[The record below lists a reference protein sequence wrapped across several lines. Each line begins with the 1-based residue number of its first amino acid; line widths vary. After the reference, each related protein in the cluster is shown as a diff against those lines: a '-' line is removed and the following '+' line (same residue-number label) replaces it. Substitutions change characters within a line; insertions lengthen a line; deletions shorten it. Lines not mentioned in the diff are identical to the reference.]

1 MRNIFSV
8 DVEDYFHPS
17 EVQRSI
23 SSGQWDSLDRR
34 VVPNTQTVLHLLAR
48 HNTRATFFIL
58 GWVAEK
64 EPALVKEIA
73 SAGHEI
79 GCHSFS
85 HRLVYDLTPDEFAA
99 DTTRACDAIEAACSI
114 RPRIYRAPSY
124 SITQRSTWALE
135 TLVRLGFTHD
145 SSIYPVRHDRYGIPG
160 FPRHAS
166 VLETPAG
173 RIVEVPPAAVEL
185 SPGENIPVGGGGY
198 LRMLPYRYTA
208 AGIRTLNHIDQIP
221 ACIYIHPWEL
231 DRAQPKIARG
241 AISRLRTY
249 LGLAAFERKTSRLLQ
264 DFEFG
269 PLGEIIPAV
278 Q

>member
-1 MRNIFSV
+1 VRNIFSV

-23 SSGQWDSLDRR
+23 PSTRWDSIDRR
-34 VVPNTQTVLHLLAR
+34 VANNTRTILDLLAR
-48 HNTRATFFIL
+48 NNTRATFFIL

-64 EPALVKEIA
+64 EPALVREIA

-79 GCHSFS
+79 GCHSFW
-85 HRLVYDLTPDEFAA
+85 HRLVYDLTSEEFAA
-99 DTTRACDAIEAACSI
+99 DTTRACDAIEAACGS

-135 TLVRLGFTHD
+135 VLARLGFTHD
-145 SSIYPVRHDRYGIPG
+145 SSIYPVHHDRYGIPG

-166 VLETPAG
+166 VLETAAG

-185 SPGENIPVGGGGY
+185 KPGTNIPVGGGGY

-231 DRAQPKIARG
+231 DHSQPKVAQG

-249 LGLAAFERKTSRLLQ
+249 LGLADFERKTSRLLQ
-264 DFEFG
+264 EFEFG
-269 PLGEIIPAV
+269 PLGEIIPSV

>member
-23 SSGQWDSLDRR
+23 PSSSWESMDRR
-34 VVPNTQTVLHLLAR
+34 VARNTRTVLDLLAR

-64 EPALVKEIA
+64 EPDLIREIA

-79 GCHSFS
+79 GCHSFW
-85 HRLVYDLTPDEFAA
+85 HRLVYDLTPEEFAA
-99 DTTRACDAIEAACSI
+99 DTTLACDAIEAACSI

-124 SITQRSTWALE
+124 SITQRSIWALE
-135 TLVRLGFTHD
+135 VLARLGFTHD
-145 SSIYPVRHDRYGIPG
+145 SSIYPIHHDRYGIPG

-166 VLETPAG
+166 ILETAAG

-185 SPGENIPVGGGGY
+185 RPGTCVPVGGGGY

-208 AGIRTLNHIDQIP
+208 AGIRTLNHIDSIP
-221 ACIYIHPWEL
+221 ACMYIHPWEL
-231 DRAQPKIARG
+231 DRSQPKIARG
-241 AISRLRTY
+241 ALSRLRTY
-249 LGLAAFERKTSRLLQ
+249 LGLAAFERKTSRLLSE
-264 DFEFG
+264 FEFG